1 MRHKLMTAL
10 AAASALVALAPANA
24 TTLLVDTGWQN
35 DQLNVA
41 GDPTQFSP
49 WTFTILTN
57 AIFSIT
63 DSFIPGDIYTLSG
76 DLVGT
81 TSFFAGGAGDI
92 QATGAFGGEWQN
104 ASYSKLALAV
114 GPGSYN
120 FSITG
125 DGKAGVPAG
134 FGIRLD
140 SVGSVP
146 EPATWA
152 MMLAGFGAVGFTM
165 RRRPKVSVSVG

>member
-1 MRHKLMTAL
+1 MTAL
-10 AAASALVALAPANA
+10 AAATALVALAPANA
-24 TTLLVDTGWQN
+24 TTLLADTGWQS

-49 WTFTILTN
+49 WTFTIATN
-57 AIFSIT
+57 GIFSIT
-63 DSFIPGDIYTLSG
+63 DDFIPGDIYTLSG
-76 DLVGT
+76 DLIGV

-92 QATGAFGGEWQN
+92 QATGTFGGAWQD

-114 GPGSYN
+114 GPGSYT

-125 DGKAGVPAG
+125 DGKGGVPAG

-140 SVGSVP
+140 TAGSVP

-152 MMLAGFGAVGFTM
+152 MMLVGFGAVGFSM
-165 RRRPKVSVSVG
+165 RRRPKVSVSFG